1 MDKVKSLMKQ
11 KLESLRV
18 LSFYKHKIQTKG
30 GIDGQGYDVEEMV
43 DSDEATEQEEETME
57 EAEEDEDN
65 SDSRI
70 RRIRRL

>member
-1 MDKVKSLMKQ
+1 MDKVKSPMKQ

-18 LSFYKHKIQTKG
+18 LSFYKHKIQTKE
-30 GIDGQGYDVEEMV
+30 YDVEEIV
-43 DSDEATEQEEETME
+43 DSDEATEQEEETMD

-70 RRIRRL
+70 RRIRRR